1 MAKKFPDI
9 TEQFSPAVQ
18 THSQQKE
25 IDSLR
30 VEIEL
35 LRATKSP
42 KLETELNR
50 LRNQL
55 SSQTNEIDIDID
67 LIDPN
72 ADQPRRT
79 ITDAEIQKKV
89 RFLKQQGQTIP
100 IILIPKDN
108 GRYLIFDGEVRF
120 HAAKY
125 KLGWKRIKA
134 ILIPMPSDLHRSALE
149 TFLGFED
156 LNPLDKAEAIFQQV
170 EKDTGLNPNQAFTH
184 LNTCLR
190 AIERSG
196 QIKQF
201 SKLLDLQPEEQCSML
216 NNFGVTDDLIQ
227 RLLLSLL
234 QMGLNPASVK
244 TQFLPMLFLPDDLKQ
259 SIRQKGLKG
268 AHSLVLA
275 TLTAKTLKGTE
286 KIATKERTLATNIV
300 IKDELNV
307 AKTREL
313 VSKVRLKYNP
323 SVSTESKRV
332 ASLLKGIDFILEEGE
347 LDSASPEQLDEL
359 LQKLNKVKVL
369 LDKKQ
374 V

>member
-9 TEQFSPAVQ
+9 TEQFSSAVQ

-25 IDSLR
+25 IDTLKA
-30 VEIEL
+30 EIEQ
-35 LRATKSP
+35 LRAKNSP

-50 LRNQL
+50 LREQL
-55 SSQTNEIDIDID
+55 SSQTNEIDIDIN

-72 ADQPRRT
+72 VDQPRRT

-89 RFLKQQGQTIP
+89 RFLVQQGQTIP
-100 IILIPKDN
+100 IILIPKEN
-108 GRYLIFDGEVRF
+108 GRYLIFDGEVRW
-120 HAAKY
+120 HAAKF
-125 KLGWKRIKA
+125 KLGWERIKA
-134 ILIPMPSDLHRSALE
+134 VLIPMPLDLHRSALE

-170 EKDTGLNPNQAFTH
+170 AKDTGLNPSQVFTH

-201 SKLLDLQPEEQCSML
+201 AKLLDLQSEEQYSKL
-216 NNFGVTDDLIQ
+216 NEFGVTDDLIR

-234 QMGLNPASVK
+234 HMGLNPASVK
-244 TQFLPMLFLPDDLKQ
+244 TQFLPMLFLPQDLKV

-268 AHSLVLA
+268 AHSLILA
-275 TLTAKTLKGTE
+275 TLTAKTLKSTE
-286 KIATKERTLATNIV
+286 KVAAKERTLATKV
-300 IKDELNV
+300 VLAEELNV

-313 VSKVRLKYNP
+313 VSKVKLKYNP
-323 SVSTESKRV
+323 TVSTESKRV
-332 ASLLKGIDFILEEGE
+332 ASLLKGIDFILEDDE
-347 LDSASPEQLDEL
+347 LGSASPEQLDEL
-359 LQKLNKVKVL
+359 AQKLDKIKVC
-369 LDKKQ
+369 LDKMR